1 MESSI
6 STLPILP
13 SRPPICGAWR
23 RRPTRPLHS
32 ATAERSFNGCGGG
45 LRTFAD
51 RWLVASDRRPVIDS
65 ACVDG
70 YLSVCNDM
78 KAGAMTA
85 TFTSREF
92 NRDPGSIKRA
102 ALSGP
107 VFITDRN
114 KPSLVV
120 MAIKDYE
127 RLAGRGTSLL
137 DLLMPD
143 DDQDFD
149 FEPPKA
155 SIKARPVDFD

>member
-1 MESSI
+1 MRMTGSFSDDIRGNLPVRYPPTPVLKSLELSDAGCTVRSI
-6 STLPILP
+6 PDP
-13 SRPPICGAWR
+13 
-23 RRPTRPLHS
+23 
-32 ATAERSFNGCGGG
+32 G
-45 LRTFAD
+45 LLA
-51 RWLVASDRRPVIDS
+51 LIDS
-65 ACVDG
+65 HRSEV

-85 TFTSREF
+85 TFTSRDF

-137 DLLMPD
+137 DVLMPN

-155 SIKARPVDFD
+155 RIVARPADLD

>member
-1 MESSI
+1 MEV
-6 STLPILP
+6 P
-13 SRPPICGAWR
+13 
-23 RRPTRPLHS
+23 
-32 ATAERSFNGCGGG
+32 
-45 LRTFAD
+45 
-51 RWLVASDRRPVIDS
+51 
-65 ACVDG
+65 
-70 YLSVCNDM
+70 
-78 KAGAMTA
+78 MTA

-127 RLAGRGTSLL
+127 RLAGRGMSLL
-137 DLLMPD
+137 DVLMPD

-155 SIKARPVDFD
+155 HLASRPAELD